1 MYDWIRILIL
11 LSRLTGTQLLPL
23 TRQLDHLAKV
33 QGLGFSLSALV
44 RLTLSLVSRKVKM
57 SACVTCQMGEV
68 TLVLGNGP
76 GAGNG
81 LSFHFVTGRKRNK
94 TRILNSERKVD
105 VREIISRRRAR
116 VCLIDIN
123 FRDDFNGM

>member
-1 MYDWIRILIL
+1 MIGVQILIL
-11 LSRLTGTQLLPL
+11 LFRLTGTQLLPL

-94 TRILNSERKVD
+94 RILNHERKVD
-105 VREIISRRRAR
+105 IGEIISRRAR

-123 FRDDFNGM
+123 FRDDFKGM